1 MVFAGRSV
9 LERKT
14 VAEATA
20 EELRMRILSGALQ
33 AGAQLRQE
41 VLAAELGV
49 SRIPLREALRLLE
62 GEGLV
67 TIVPHRGA
75 VVSVLSPD
83 EIGELFDLRVLIE
96 PDLIRRAVPHMT
108 PDDLREAEA
117 TLAGYKAAL
126 EHRDVGTWGRLNTR
140 FHLALYRPARRPRSF
155 ALAQTLLDQA
165 DRYTRMQLLLTEGQ
179 LRAQQE
185 HEALLAACRAG
196 EIDRA
201 GRLLDQHIRDAGRS
215 LIEFMH
221 RQAAKLPSPA
231 L

>member
-9 LERKT
+9 LKRKT
-14 VAEATA
+14 VAEAAA

-33 AGAQLRQE
+33 EGAQLRQE
-41 VLAAELGV
+41 ILAAELGV

-83 EIGELFDLRVLIE
+83 EIGELFDLRLLIE
-96 PDLIRRAVPHMT
+96 PDLIRHAVPHMG
-108 PDDLREAEA
+108 PDDLREAEF

-126 EHRDVGTWGRLNTR
+126 EQRDVGAWGRLNTR
-140 FHLALYRPARRPRSF
+140 FHLALYRPAGRPRSV
-155 ALAQTLLDQA
+155 ALAQTLLDQT

-185 HEALLAACRAG
+185 HEGLLTACRRGEVEQAGSLLA
-196 EIDRA
+196 
-201 GRLLDQHIRDAGRS
+201 LHIRDAGRS
-215 LIEFMH
+215 LIEFM
-221 RQAAKLPSPA
+221 RKQAAKLSSPA
-231 L
+231 P

>member
-1 MVFAGRSV
+1 MVFAGRTV

-14 VAEATA
+14 VAEAAA

-33 AGAQLRQE
+33 EGAQLRQE

-83 EIGELFDLRVLIE
+83 EIGELFDLRVLVE
-96 PDLIRRAVPHMT
+96 PDLIRRAVPHMA
-108 PDDLREAEA
+108 PEDLRQAET

-126 EHRDVGTWGRLNTR
+126 EQRDVEAWGRLNTR

-155 ALAQTLLDQA
+155 ALAQTLLDQT
-165 DRYTRMQLLLTEGQ
+165 DRYTRMQLLLTGGQ
-179 LRAQQE
+179 SRAQQE

-196 EIDRA
+196 EAAQA
-201 GRLLDQHIRDAGRS
+201 GSLMELHIRDAGRS
-215 LIEFMH
+215 LIDFMR
-221 RQAAKLPSPA
+221 RQAAKLASPA
-231 L
+231 P

>member
-1 MVFAGRSV
+1 MVFAGRTV

-14 VAEATA
+14 VAEAAA

-41 VLAAELGV
+41 VLASELGV
-49 SRIPLREALRLLE
+49 SRIPLREAFRLLE

-83 EIGELFDLRVLIE
+83 EIGELFDLRLLVE
-96 PDLIRRAVPHMT
+96 PDLIRRAVPNMAL
-108 PDDLREAEA
+108 DDLRAAET

-126 EHRDVGTWGRLNTR
+126 EQRDVEAWGRLNTR
-140 FHLALYRPARRPRSF
+140 FHLDLYRPARRPRSF
-155 ALAQTLLDQA
+155 ALAQTLLDQT

-179 LRAQQE
+179 TRAQQE
-185 HEALLAACRAG
+185 HEGLLAACRAG
-196 EIDRA
+196 EVEQA
-201 GRLLDQHIRDAGRS
+201 GSLMELHIRDAGRS
-215 LIEFMH
+215 LIEFM
-221 RQAAKLPSPA
+221 RKQAAKLPSPA
-231 L
+231 P

>member
-1 MVFAGRSV
+1 MVFAGRNI

-14 VAEATA
+14 VAEAAA

-83 EIGELFDLRVLIE
+83 EIGELFDLRVLVE

-126 EHRDVGTWGRLNTR
+126 EHRDVGAWGRLNTR

-196 EIDRA
+196 EIDQA
-201 GRLLDQHIRDAGRS
+201 GRLMEQHIRDAGGT
-215 LIEFMH
+215 LIEFMRRH
-221 RQAAKLPSPA
+221 AAKLPSPA

>member
-1 MVFAGRSV
+1 MVFAGRTV

-14 VAEATA
+14 VAEAAA

-41 VLAAELGV
+41 VLATELGV

-83 EIGELFDLRVLIE
+83 EIGELFDLRLLVE
-96 PDLIRRAVPHMT
+96 PDLIRRAVPHMA
-108 PDDLREAEA
+108 PDDLRAAET

-126 EHRDVGTWGRLNTR
+126 EQRDVEAWGRLNTR
-140 FHLALYRPARRPRSF
+140 FHLDLYRPARRPRSF
-155 ALAQTLLDQA
+155 ALAQTLLDQT

-179 LRAQQE
+179 SRAQQE
-185 HEALLAACRAG
+185 HEGLLAACRAG
-196 EIDRA
+196 EVEQA
-201 GRLLDQHIRDAGRS
+201 GSLMELHIRDAGRS
-215 LIEFMH
+215 LIEFM
-221 RQAAKLPSPA
+221 RKQAAKLPSPA
-231 L
+231 P

>member
-14 VAEATA
+14 VAEAAA

-33 AGAQLRQE
+33 EGAQLRQE
-41 VLAAELGV
+41 ILAAEIGV

-75 VVSVLSPD
+75 VVSVLSPE
-83 EIGELFDLRVLIE
+83 EIGELFDLRLLIE
-96 PDLIRRAVPHMT
+96 PDLLRRAVPHMG

-126 EHRDVGTWGRLNTR
+126 EQRDVGAWGRLNTR

-155 ALAQTLLDQA
+155 ALAQTLLDQT

-185 HEALLAACRAG
+185 HEGLLTACRRGEFEQAG
-196 EIDRA
+196 S
-201 GRLLDQHIRDAGRS
+201 LLELHIRDAGRS
-215 LIEFMH
+215 LIEFM
-221 RQAAKLPSPA
+221 RKQAAKLSSPA
-231 L
+231 P

>member
-1 MVFAGRSV
+1 MVFAGRNV

-14 VAEATA
+14 VAEAAA

-33 AGAQLRQE
+33 EGAQLRQE
-41 VLAAELGV
+41 ILAAELGV

-83 EIGELFDLRVLIE
+83 EIGELFDLRLLIE
-96 PDLIRRAVPHMT
+96 PDLIRRAVPHMG

-126 EHRDVGTWGRLNTR
+126 EQRDVGAWGRLNTR

-155 ALAQTLLDQA
+155 ALAQTLLDQT

-185 HEALLAACRAG
+185 HEGLLTACRRG
-196 EIDRA
+196 EFERA
-201 GRLLDQHIRDAGRS
+201 GR
-215 LIEFMH
+215 
-221 RQAAKLPSPA
+221 
-231 L
+231 

>member
-1 MVFAGRSV
+1 MVFAGRNI

-14 VAEATA
+14 VAEAAA

-83 EIGELFDLRVLIE
+83 EIGELFDLRVLVE

-126 EHRDVGTWGRLNTR
+126 EHRDVGAWGRLNTR

-196 EIDRA
+196 EIDQA
-201 GRLLDQHIRDAGRS
+201 GWLMEQHIRDAGGT
-215 LIEFMH
+215 LIEFMR

>member
-14 VAEATA
+14 VAEAAA

-33 AGAQLRQE
+33 EGAQLRQE
-41 VLAAELGV
+41 ILAAELGV

-83 EIGELFDLRVLIE
+83 EIGELFDLRLLIE
-96 PDLIRRAVPHMT
+96 PDLIRRAVPHMG
-108 PDDLREAEA
+108 PDDLREAEG

-126 EHRDVGTWGRLNTR
+126 EQRDVGAWGRLNTR

-155 ALAQTLLDQA
+155 ALAQTLLDQT

-185 HEALLAACRAG
+185 HEGLLTACRRGEFEQAG
-196 EIDRA
+196 S
-201 GRLLDQHIRDAGRS
+201 LLELHIRDAGRS
-215 LIEFMH
+215 LIEFM
-221 RQAAKLPSPA
+221 RKQAAKLAPPA
-231 L
+231 P